1 MPGGR
6 RPRLPAIPY
15 ARAAPPP
22 REWPVLHFGV
32 EVGEEVAKM
41 VNSGQFDGGRSWIP
55 ELSFLWLTSYG
66 SNEYNNALISDATW
80 NRFQN
85 VWNDIGTGKVSAVSV
100 IEQ

>member
-1 MPGGR
+1 M
-6 RPRLPAIPY
+6 
-15 ARAAPPP
+15 
-22 REWPVLHFGV
+22 
-32 EVGEEVAKM
+32 GEEVAKM